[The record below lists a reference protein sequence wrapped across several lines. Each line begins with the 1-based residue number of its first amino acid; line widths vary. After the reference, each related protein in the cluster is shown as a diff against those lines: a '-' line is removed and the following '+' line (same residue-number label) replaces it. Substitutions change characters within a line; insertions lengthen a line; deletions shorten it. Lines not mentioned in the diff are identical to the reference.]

1 MKLLFDENLSFR
13 LVEAITQLFPGSI
26 HITRTSLARGASD
39 RAIWEYA
46 GQNDFVIVTADS
58 DFVTLAN
65 TLGHPPKVIHLAVP
79 PTFPPSNSAAAQP
92 TNSLSPAVILL
103 RRQRER
109 ERFNRFRC
117 NQAIMNLP
125 LAADPSH
132 RQRITEN

>member
-46 GQNDFVIVTADS
+46 GQNDFAIVTADS

-65 TLGHPPKVIHLAVP
+65 ALGHPPKIIHLE
-79 PTFPPSNSAAAQP
+79 NCDYP
-92 TNSLSPAVILL
+92 TNIAARVLTTNALRISDFERNDRPILIL
-103 RRQRER
+103 RRQ
-109 ERFNRFRC
+109 
-117 NQAIMNLP
+117 
-125 LAADPSH
+125 
-132 RQRITEN
+132 